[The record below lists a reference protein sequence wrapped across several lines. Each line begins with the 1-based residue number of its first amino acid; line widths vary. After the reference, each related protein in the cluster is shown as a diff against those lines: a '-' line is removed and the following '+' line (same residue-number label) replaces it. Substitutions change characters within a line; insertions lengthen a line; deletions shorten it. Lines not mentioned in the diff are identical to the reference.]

1 MPSDH
6 ALPDDLLWLQH
17 LVVVLYRPRD
27 PVNIGGVVRALL
39 NMGVARL
46 RLVDPIAYDRATL
59 LTVAHRSDA
68 LVDAMAVYDT
78 LPAAL
83 ADAVYVVGTTDHMQ
97 GHHPITT
104 DVTPVADSVR
114 QHAATGTVALLF
126 GSENNG
132 LDDAAMAQCH
142 MLVRLPTDPAYPSLN
157 LAQAVLLLLYEL
169 RRSSTAGVPPPPA
182 APPATQQQLN
192 TLAEQW
198 AGVLKRGA
206 FCPSA
211 RLPTVLRRLR
221 HVVYR
226 ARLSTREAELLTAIA
241 RHLQRNQQA

>member
-1 MPSDH
+1 M
-6 ALPDDLLWLQH
+6 WLRQ

-68 LVDAMAVYDT
+68 LLDAIAVYDD

-83 ADAVYVVGTTDHMQ
+83 ADVVYVVGTTDHTQ

-104 DVTPVADSVR
+104 DVTPVPALVR
-114 QHAATGTVALLF
+114 QQAALGSVALLF

-132 LDDAAMAQCH
+132 LDAAAMAQCH

-169 RRSSTAGVPPPPA
+169 RRSSTAGVSLPPA
-182 APPATQQQLN
+182 APLAPQQQLN

-198 AGVLKRGA
+198 EGVLRQSA
-206 FCPSA
+206 FCPPP

-221 HVVYR
+221 HIGYR
-226 ARLSTREAELLTAIA
+226 ARLTIRDAELLTAIA
-241 RHLQRNQQA
+241 RHLQRDQHR